1 MSTLEDLRVCNVG
14 AATYSQTYPIS
25 NIPYILTLQ
34 IFESTLY
41 IEYAVWEH
49 VQIFK
54 SQCPRA
60 FTTEKSI
67 YRARLRIWEYATWEQ
82 LQILKRTLYFVFYT
96 VNALGPVCRGEL
108 DRCLFMRR
116 FNFIFIFLAVCC
128 GEHDR
133 RQTSLHE

>member
-1 MSTLEDLRVCNVG
+1 MYEYVG
-14 AATYSQTYPIS
+14 G
-25 NIPYILTLQ
+25 
-34 IFESTLY
+34 FESMQCGSSY
-41 IEYAVWEH
+41 IFSNVPYL
-49 VQIFK
+49 K
-54 SQCPRA
+54 QCPRA